1 MAPDDIVELFSVFG
15 PVTVRRMF
23 GGAGIYADDTMFGL
37 IADGVIYLKTGDS
50 NAAMFEREQLAPFT
64 FSKRTGER
72 VVTSYRR
79 MPDRLY
85 DDPDELAV
93 WARAAL
99 AAALQPK
106 QRKRP
111 AKKPSGHP
119 SRRRRP
125 RSGGEKT
132 PRDGGRADQATF
144 GAAGLAASGSA
155 SQTTWL
161 RPLRLAA

>member
-1 MAPDDIVELFSVFG
+1 MAPDDIVELFSAFG

-23 GGAGIYADDTMFGL
+23 GGAGIYADGTMFGL

-50 NAAMFEREQLAPFT
+50 NVAMFEREELAAFA

-99 AAALQPK
+99 AVARQPK
-106 QRKRP
+106 SRKRP
-111 AKKPSGHP
+111 AAKKAKPP
-119 SRRRRP
+119 RPKPARAKPKQVKKVRARKRKERRRR
-125 RSGGEKT
+125 
-132 PRDGGRADQATF
+132 
-144 GAAGLAASGSA
+144 
-155 SQTTWL
+155 
-161 RPLRLAA
+161 

>member
-1 MAPDDIVELFSVFG
+1 MAPDDIVELFSDFG

-37 IADGVIYLKTGDS
+37 IADGVIYLKAGES
-50 NAAMFEREQLAPFT
+50 NAAKFEREQLAPFT

-99 AAALQPK
+99 AEAQQPK
-106 QRKRP
+106 PRKRAAKKAKISRAEPSRTKPKRVKKAP
-111 AKKPSGHP
+111 AKKTGK
-119 SRRRRP
+119 RRAR
-125 RSGGEKT
+125 
-132 PRDGGRADQATF
+132 
-144 GAAGLAASGSA
+144 
-155 SQTTWL
+155 
-161 RPLRLAA
+161 